1 MTEALAIEPVRK
13 SIEVE
18 LAPRDAF
25 QLFTSDMAAWWP
37 ATHQIAA
44 NPFVEIV
51 VEPRVGGGWFEVDR
65 DGSTCQWGSILAWDP
80 PRKVVFAW
88 GLQGDWTFS
97 PDLSKSSEVE
107 VRFTPMGDSATLVE
121 LEHRHFE
128 RHEAGQKIAE
138 SVDQGWT
145 PVLAAFKA
153 FIQKR
158 SGEAQPK

>member
-1 MTEALAIEPVRK
+1 MTEALAIEPVKK

-18 LAPRDAF
+18 LAPLDAF

-37 ATHQIAA
+37 ATHHIAKA
-44 NPFVEIV
+44 PFVEIV
-51 VEPRVGGGWFEVDR
+51 IEPRVGGGWFEIDH
-65 DGSTCQWGSILAWDP
+65 DGTTCQWGSILAWDP
-80 PRKVVFAW
+80 PNKVVFAW

-97 PDLSKSSEVE
+97 SDLSKSSEVE

-128 RHEAGQKIAE
+128 RHAAGANIAQ

-145 PVLAAFKA
+145 PVLGAFKA
-153 FIQKR
+153 VARQR
-158 SGEAQPK
+158 SGKN

>member
-1 MTEALAIEPVRK
+1 MTEVLAIEPVRK

-18 LAPRDAF
+18 LPPLDAF

-37 ATHQIAA
+37 ATHHIAKA
-44 NPFVEIV
+44 PFVEIV
-51 VEPRVGGGWFEVDR
+51 IEPRVGGGWFEVD
-65 DGSTCQWGSILAWDP
+65 GEGITCQWGSVLAWDP

-88 GLQGDWTFS
+88 GLQGNWTFS

-128 RHEAGQKIAE
+128 RHEDGVKIAE

-145 PVLAAFKA
+145 PVLAALKA
-153 FIQKR
+153 FTEKR
-158 SGEAQPK
+158 SAKPSE